1 MNIKENKQILLISP
15 RGFCA
20 GVTRAIDTVVEVLEK
35 FGPPVY
41 VKHEIVHNKHV
52 IDDLKAK
59 GAIFIEDINDAPI
72 DKPLVFSAHGVAKN
86 ILDTAKQMNKY
97 VVDATCPLV
106 TKVHVQAIKF
116 YNLNYKIILIGHKN
130 HPEVE
135 GTLGQLPAGG
145 IVLIENLDDI
155 QNLKFENEDKLAYVT
170 QTTLSVDDTK
180 EIIDALKKKFPH
192 IKSSPKEDICYA
204 TTNRQ
209 NAIKDYAHECDSF
222 IVVGS
227 KNSSNSNRLVEV
239 AKKSGCNLSVLL
251 ENASNLNIDNYK
263 NHQTIGL
270 SSGASV
276 PDILVQDVISKFR
289 EAFEINVKEVGA
301 GEENIS
307 FKLPRG
313 CLLYTSPSPRD

>member
-1 MNIKENKQILLISP
+1 MNKKENKQILLISP

-239 AKKSGCNLSVLL
+239 AKKSGCDLSVLL

-313 CLLYTSPSPRD
+313 I

>member
-1 MNIKENKQILLISP
+1 MNIKKNKEILLISP

-20 GVTRAIDTVVEVLEK
+20 GVTRAIDTVVEVLAK

-86 ILDTAKQMNKY
+86 ILDTAKQINKY

-116 YNLNYKIILIGHKN
+116 YNLDYKIILIGHKN

-180 EIIDALKKKFPH
+180 EIIDTLKKKFPH

-209 NAIKDYAHECDSF
+209 NAIKEYAHECDSF

-276 PDILVQDVISKFR
+276 PDILVQDVISKFK
-289 EAFEINVKEVGA
+289 EVFEINVKEVGA

-313 CLLYTSPSPRD
+313 I

>member
-20 GVTRAIDTVVEVLEK
+20 GVTRAIDTVVEILEK
-35 FGPPVY
+35 YGPPVY

-59 GAIFIEDINDAPI
+59 GAIFIEDINDAPV
-72 DKPLVFSAHGVAKN
+72 DKPLIFSAHGVAKN

-135 GTLGQLPAGG
+135 GTLGQLPAGA

-239 AKKSGCNLSVLL
+239 AKKSGCDLSVLL

-313 CLLYTSPSPRD
+313 I

>member
-135 GTLGQLPAGG
+135 GTLGQLPVGA

-239 AKKSGCNLSVLL
+239 AKKSGCDLSVLL

-313 CLLYTSPSPRD
+313 I

>member
-116 YNLNYKIILIGHKN
+116 YNLDYKIILIGHKN

-135 GTLGQLPAGG
+135 GTLGQLPAGA

-155 QNLKFENEDKLAYVT
+155 KNLKFENEDKLAYVT

-209 NAIKDYAHECDSF
+209 NAIKEYAHECDSF

-239 AKKSGCNLSVLL
+239 AKKSGCDLSVLL

-313 CLLYTSPSPRD
+313 I

>member
-135 GTLGQLPAGG
+135 GTLGQLPAGA

-155 QNLKFENEDKLAYVT
+155 QNLKFENEDKLAFVT

-239 AKKSGCNLSVLL
+239 AKKSGCDLSVLL
-251 ENASNLNIDNYK
+251 ENANNLNIDNYK

-313 CLLYTSPSPRD
+313 I

>member
-1 MNIKENKQILLISP
+1 MNIKKNKEILLISP

-20 GVTRAIDTVVEVLEK
+20 GVTRAIDTVVEVLAK

-86 ILDTAKQMNKY
+86 ILDSAKQMNKY

-116 YNLNYKIILIGHKN
+116 YNLDYKIILIGHKN

-239 AKKSGCNLSVLL
+239 AKKSGCDLSVLL

-313 CLLYTSPSPRD
+313 I

>member
-116 YNLNYKIILIGHKN
+116 YNLDYKIILIGHKN

-155 QNLKFENEDKLAYVT
+155 QNLKFENEYKLAYVT

-209 NAIKDYAHECDSF
+209 NAIKEYAHECDSF

-239 AKKSGCNLSVLL
+239 AKKSGCDLSVLL

-313 CLLYTSPSPRD
+313 I

>member
-1 MNIKENKQILLISP
+1 MNIKKNKEILLISP

-20 GVTRAIDTVVEVLEK
+20 GVTRAIDTVVEVLAK

-116 YNLNYKIILIGHKN
+116 YNLDYKIILIGHKN

-170 QTTLSVDDTK
+170 QTTLSVDDTT

-239 AKKSGCNLSVLL
+239 AKKSGCDLSVLL

-289 EAFEINVKEVGA
+289 EAFEINVREVGA

-313 CLLYTSPSPRD
+313 I

>member
-135 GTLGQLPAGG
+135 GTLGQLPAGA

-180 EIIDALKKKFPH
+180 EIINALKKKFPH

-209 NAIKDYAHECDSF
+209 NAIKNYAHECDSF

-239 AKKSGCNLSVLL
+239 AKKSGCDLSVLL

-313 CLLYTSPSPRD
+313 I

>member
-20 GVTRAIDTVVEVLEK
+20 GVTRVIDTVVEVLEK

-135 GTLGQLPAGG
+135 GTLGQLPAGA

-239 AKKSGCNLSVLL
+239 AKKSGCGLSVLL

-313 CLLYTSPSPRD
+313 I

>member
-1 MNIKENKQILLISP
+1 MNIKKNKEILLISP

-20 GVTRAIDTVVEVLEK
+20 GVTRAIDTVVEVLAK

-135 GTLGQLPAGG
+135 GTLGQLPAGA

-209 NAIKDYAHECDSF
+209 NAIKEYAHECDSF

-239 AKKSGCNLSVLL
+239 AKKSGCDLSVLL
-251 ENASNLNIDNYK
+251 ENANNLNIDNYK

-276 PDILVQDVISKFR
+276 PDILVQDLISKFR

-313 CLLYTSPSPRD
+313 I

>member
-135 GTLGQLPAGG
+135 GTLGQLPAGA

-239 AKKSGCNLSVLL
+239 AKKSGCDLCVLL
-251 ENASNLNIDNYK
+251 ENANNLNIDNYK

-313 CLLYTSPSPRD
+313 I

>member
-135 GTLGQLPAGG
+135 GTLGQLPAGA

-155 QNLKFENEDKLAYVT
+155 KNLKFENEDKLAYVT

-180 EIIDALKKKFPH
+180 EIIDALKKKFPY

-239 AKKSGCNLSVLL
+239 AKKSGCDLSVLL

-313 CLLYTSPSPRD
+313 I

>member
-170 QTTLSVDDTK
+170 QTTLSVDDTR

-239 AKKSGCNLSVLL
+239 AKKSGCDLSVLL

-313 CLLYTSPSPRD
+313 I

>member
-116 YNLNYKIILIGHKN
+116 YNLDYKIILIGHKN

-135 GTLGQLPAGG
+135 GTLGQLPAGA

-239 AKKSGCNLSVLL
+239 AKKSGCDLSVLL

-289 EAFEINVKEVGA
+289 EVFEINVKEVGA

-313 CLLYTSPSPRD
+313 I

>member
-135 GTLGQLPAGG
+135 GTLGQLPAGA
-145 IVLIENLDDI
+145 IVLIENLDDV

-239 AKKSGCNLSVLL
+239 AKKSGCDLSVLL
-251 ENASNLNIDNYK
+251 ENANNLNIDNYK

-313 CLLYTSPSPRD
+313 I

>member
-1 MNIKENKQILLISP
+1 MNIKKNKEILLISP

-20 GVTRAIDTVVEVLEK
+20 GVTRAIDTVVEVLAK

-116 YNLNYKIILIGHKN
+116 YNLDYKIILIGHKN

-239 AKKSGCNLSVLL
+239 AKKSGCDLSVLL
-251 ENASNLNIDNYK
+251 ENANNLNIDNYK

-313 CLLYTSPSPRD
+313 I

>member
-20 GVTRAIDTVVEVLEK
+20 GVTRAIDTVVEILEK

-106 TKVHVQAIKF
+106 TKVHVQAIKC
-116 YNLNYKIILIGHKN
+116 YNLDYKIILIGHKN

-135 GTLGQLPAGG
+135 GTLGQLPAGA

-239 AKKSGCNLSVLL
+239 AKKSGCDLSVLL

-263 NHQTIGL
+263 NHKTIGL

-313 CLLYTSPSPRD
+313 I

>member
-116 YNLNYKIILIGHKN
+116 YNLDYKIILIGHKN

-209 NAIKDYAHECDSF
+209 NAIKNYAHECDSF

-239 AKKSGCNLSVLL
+239 AKKSGCDLSVLL

-313 CLLYTSPSPRD
+313 I

>member
-135 GTLGQLPAGG
+135 GTLGQLSAGA

-239 AKKSGCNLSVLL
+239 AKKSGCDLSVLL

-313 CLLYTSPSPRD
+313 I

>member
-1 MNIKENKQILLISP
+1 MNIKKNKEILLISP

-20 GVTRAIDTVVEVLEK
+20 GVTRAIDTVVEVLAK

-116 YNLNYKIILIGHKN
+116 YNLDYKIILIGHKN

-135 GTLGQLPAGG
+135 GTLGQLPAGA

-192 IKSSPKEDICYA
+192 IKASPKEDICYA

-209 NAIKDYAHECDSF
+209 NAIKEYAHECDSF

-239 AKKSGCNLSVLL
+239 AKKSGCDLSVLL

-313 CLLYTSPSPRD
+313 I

>member
-20 GVTRAIDTVVEVLEK
+20 GVTRAIDTVVEVLAK

-135 GTLGQLPAGG
+135 GTLGQLPAGA

-180 EIIDALKKKFPH
+180 EIIEALKKKFPH

-239 AKKSGCNLSVLL
+239 AKKSGCDLSVLL

-313 CLLYTSPSPRD
+313 I

>member
-116 YNLNYKIILIGHKN
+116 YNLDYKIILIGHKN

-170 QTTLSVDDTK
+170 QTTLSVDDTE

-209 NAIKDYAHECDSF
+209 NAIKEYAHECDSF

-239 AKKSGCNLSVLL
+239 AKKSGCDLSVLL

-313 CLLYTSPSPRD
+313 I

>member
-1 MNIKENKQILLISP
+1 MNIKKNKEILLISP

-116 YNLNYKIILIGHKN
+116 YNLDYKIILIGHKN

-135 GTLGQLPAGG
+135 GTLGQLPAGA

-209 NAIKDYAHECDSF
+209 NAIKDYANECDSF

-239 AKKSGCNLSVLL
+239 AKKSGCDLSVLL
-251 ENASNLNIDNYK
+251 ENANNLNIDNYK

-313 CLLYTSPSPRD
+313 I

>member
-180 EIIDALKKKFPH
+180 EIIDTLKKKFPH

-239 AKKSGCNLSVLL
+239 AKKSGCDLSVLL

-313 CLLYTSPSPRD
+313 I

>member
-1 MNIKENKQILLISP
+1 MNIKKNKEILLISP
-15 RGFCA
+15 RGFWA
-20 GVTRAIDTVVEVLEK
+20 GVTRAIDTVVEVLAK

-116 YNLNYKIILIGHKN
+116 YNLDYKIILIGHKN

-135 GTLGQLPAGG
+135 GTLGQLPVGG

-209 NAIKDYAHECDSF
+209 NAIKEYAHECDSF

-239 AKKSGCNLSVLL
+239 AKKSGCDLSVLL

-313 CLLYTSPSPRD
+313 I